1 MYGYDIRRIVFYF
14 DFIQIFHFNNNDLPI
29 LYCKKFKCYF
39 YFCSV
44 YFSCRHFWIQFWL
57 SFLAK
62 TNLQTKIENVLT
74 WMYWRLATRRH
85 HIKNR
90 HLDMVWYIRLRNM
103 ISYLMTY
110 FCVTCWYVHV
120 QTYILLFLSYF
131 KMLNCNIYE
140 VGKPI

>member
-1 MYGYDIRRIVFYF
+1 MYGYDILRKICIYNCFILIAYNYF
-14 DFIQIFHFNNNDLPI
+14 ASIILNYSI
-29 LYCKKFKCYF
+29 LYWRYF
-39 YFCSV
+39 RCFLYSCQV
-44 YFSCRHFWIQFWL
+44 YFSCRHFGIQFWL
-57 SFLAK
+57 SFPAK

-120 QTYILLFLSYF
+120 ETYIRLFLSF
-131 KMLNCNIYE
+131 F
-140 VGKPI
+140 